1 MRSSKKDVSLEK
13 IEISI
18 RPPTRYDV
26 NSTTSTATKGAP
38 YAMANLNLIKRMIF
52 KIDQLKLPDPHGS
65 PTFRKILAFGH
76 KRALQAKSLLLL
88 SIPVFYPD
96 FDHFAD

>member
-26 NSTTSTATKGAP
+26 NSTRSTATKVVQ
-38 YAMANLNLIKRMIF
+38 YTMARLNLIKRMIL

-65 PTFRKILAFGH
+65 PTFSKIVALGH
-76 KRALQAKSLLLL
+76 KRALQAKPLLLL
-88 SIPVFYPD
+88 SIPVF
-96 FDHFAD
+96 